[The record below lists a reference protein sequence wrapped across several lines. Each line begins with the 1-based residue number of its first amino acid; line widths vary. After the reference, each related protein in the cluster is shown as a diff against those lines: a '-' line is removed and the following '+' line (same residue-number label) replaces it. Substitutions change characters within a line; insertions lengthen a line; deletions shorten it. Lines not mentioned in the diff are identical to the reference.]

1 MGQNIKR
8 EIIDNIVV
16 TMSIY
21 ISDQDTIAILDSVIS
36 SELTKVNLQE
46 ICSLPA
52 EWKTDAEQRNAY
64 LIELFKIKKRALKKA
79 TLGGYVRTVKH
90 FAEMIGKPLDK
101 ADTFD
106 VEWYLAQYEK
116 RPGTKGP
123 RVQNTTY
130 NNERRF
136 LSAFYTWMRK
146 AKIIEENPVEATEPK
161 KVALKPIDYFSRAEI
176 IHMRDACKNIRERA
190 IIEVFRSTG
199 ARVGEISE
207 IRTEQV
213 NLETGDILI
222 EGEKGGR
229 YRTLYLDDDARYYY
243 GMYLESRTDA
253 SPFMFPQSRKPYG
266 QMSVC
271 GFRTIIKN
279 VGARADVKSAVY
291 PHKMRKTLGMNLKNR
306 KVDIGIIQEIL
317 GHASPAVTSM
327 YYAQSTPKTLR
338 DVREMVQ
345 I

>member
-16 TMSIY
+16 AMSIY
-21 ISDQDTIAILDSVIS
+21 ISDHDTLAILDSVIS
-36 SELTKVNLQE
+36 IELTKVNLQE

-79 TLGGYVRTVKH
+79 TLDGYVRAVKH

-176 IHMRDACKNIRERA
+176 IHMRDACKNVRERA

>member
-16 TMSIY
+16 AMSIY

-52 EWKTDAEQRNAY
+52 EWKTDTEQRNAY
-64 LIELFKIKKRALKKA
+64 LI
-79 TLGGYVRTVKH
+79 
-90 FAEMIGKPLDK
+90 
-101 ADTFD
+101 
-106 VEWYLAQYEK
+106 
-116 RPGTKGP
+116 
-123 RVQNTTY
+123 
-130 NNERRF
+130 
-136 LSAFYTWMRK
+136 
-146 AKIIEENPVEATEPK
+146 
-161 KVALKPIDYFSRAEI
+161 
-176 IHMRDACKNIRERA
+176 MRDACKNIRERA

-243 GMYLESRTDA
+243 GMYLESRTDN